1 MTFSERLAN
10 ARKEN
15 GFTQSD
21 VAEKLKVSF
30 QAVSLWER
38 GETTPEID
46 KLVDIASL
54 YQVSLDWLLTGKV
67 EERVLFDFQD

>member
-1 MTFSERLAN
+1 MTFSERLAK
-10 ARKEN
+10 ARKEK

-21 VAEKLKVSF
+21 VAEKLNVSF

-38 GETTPEID
+38 GENTPEID

-54 YQVSLDWLLTGKV
+54 YQVSTARIGNVLL
-67 EERVLFDFQD
+67 RVLLC